1 MNEAQGMSQDQGNSP
16 SPGVV
21 TSQPAQTSS
30 APSTAHTSYEP
41 AHEEKVFKQSE
52 VNKLVGEAR
61 VEGVERY
68 RRQQAE
74 QPQYVQQKYGE
85 PATQQHS
92 IPSQNQNTTEQEI
105 RRLAAEEAQRF
116 SDQRSQETQK
126 RYEAE
131 AAQKT
136 VQNFWNK
143 IAPGKEKYPD
153 FEAITGDIQYER
165 FPNVVQ
171 LLADHVDNS
180 HDMLYELGKD
190 RGKMATLEQ
199 LAYMSPKDAVRQA
212 QRMSQSLKDNET
224 ASKARVPNEPLKQMR
239 PSNTGTD
246 NGVMGVRDYRAKW
259 KV

>member
-1 MNEAQGMSQDQGNSP
+1 MNEAQGMSQDQGTSP

-21 TSQPAQTSS
+21 SSQPSQTSS
-30 APSTAHTSYEP
+30 APSSAPSSNETV
-41 AHEEKVFKQSE
+41 HEERTFRQSE
-52 VNKLVGEAR
+52 VNSLIGREKAR
-61 VEGVERY
+61 AIEEY

-74 QPQYVQQKYGE
+74 QPHYIQQKYGE
-85 PATQQHS
+85 PAQQQAPTQ
-92 IPSQNQNTTEQEI
+92 SQAPLTSETEI

-116 SDQRSQETQK
+116 SDQRYQEAQK

-131 AAQKT
+131 AAQKV
-136 VQNFWNK
+136 VQSFWNK
-143 IAPGKEKYPD
+143 VAPGKEKYSD
-153 FEAITGDIQYER
+153 FDAVTGDIEYAR

-171 LLADHVDNS
+171 LLAEHVDNS

-199 LAYMSPKDAVRQA
+199 LAYMSPKDAIRQA

-224 ASKARVPNEPLKQMR
+224 ASKTRTPNEPLSQMR

-246 NGVMGVRDYRAKW
+246 NGVMGVSDYRRKW

>member
-1 MNEAQGMSQDQGNSP
+1 MNEAQGMSQDQGSSP

-21 TSQPAQTSS
+21 SSQPVQTSS
-30 APSTAHTSYEP
+30 APSSAPSSPDP
-41 AHEEKVFKQSE
+41 AHEERTFRQSE
-52 VNKLVGEAR
+52 VNTLIGREKAR
-61 VEGVERY
+61 AIEEY
-68 RRQQAE
+68 RRQQSE

-92 IPSQNQNTTEQEI
+92 VQSQNQLTSEAEI

-116 SDQRSQETQK
+116 SDQRSHETQK

-143 IAPGKEKYPD
+143 IAPGKEKYND
-153 FEAITGDIQYER
+153 FEAVTGDIEYAR

-171 LLADHVDNS
+171 LLAEHVDNS

-199 LAYMSPKDAVRQA
+199 LAYMSPKDAIRQA
-212 QRMSQSLKDNET
+212 QRMSQSLKDNEA
-224 ASKARVPNEPLKQMR
+224 ASKTRIPNEPLSRMR

-246 NGVMGVRDYRAKW
+246 NGVMGVKDYRAKW

>member
-1 MNEAQGMSQDQGNSP
+1 MNEAQGMSQDQGVSP

-21 TSQPAQTSS
+21 SSQSAPTSS
-30 APSTAHTSYEP
+30 APQSAPSPQESP
-41 AHEEKVFKQSE
+41 REEKTFKQSE
-52 VNKLVGEAR
+52 VNSLVGREKAR
-61 VEGVERY
+61 AIEEY
-68 RRQQAE
+68 RRQQSE
-74 QPQYVQQKYGE
+74 QPHYVQQKYGE
-85 PATQQHS
+85 QPTQQQS
-92 IPSQNQNTTEQEI
+92 IQPQNQFNSEQEI

-116 SDQRSQETQK
+116 SDQRYEEAQK

-131 AAQKT
+131 SAQKV

-143 IAPGKEKYPD
+143 VAPGKEKYSD
-153 FEAITGDIQYER
+153 FEAVTGDIEYAR

-171 LLADHVDNS
+171 LLAEHVDNS

-190 RGKMATLEQ
+190 RGKMATLEN
-199 LAYMSPKDAVRQA
+199 LAYISPKDAIRQA

-224 ASKARVPNEPLKQMR
+224 ASKTRIPNEPLSRMR

-246 NGVMGVRDYRAKW
+246 NGVMGVKDYRAKW